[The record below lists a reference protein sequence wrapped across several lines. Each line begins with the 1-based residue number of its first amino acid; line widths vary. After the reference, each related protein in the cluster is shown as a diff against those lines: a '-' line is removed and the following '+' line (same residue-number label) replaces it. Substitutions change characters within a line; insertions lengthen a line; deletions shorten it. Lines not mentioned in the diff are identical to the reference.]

1 MNVNIP
7 FPTFN
12 IQHTFKVSPDNRH
25 FLGGDDGP
33 VHWAQK
39 GGHPVDGEELG
50 VGGEEQEGKLG
61 LQLSLHLLGKGVGAV
76 RLVFDERLQRL

>member
-1 MNVNIP
+1 MNKSVQFTTI
-7 FPTFN
+7 N
-12 IQHTFKVSPDNRH
+12 IQHTFKVSPDHRQ
-25 FLGGDDGP
+25 FLGGDDRP

-61 LQLSLHLLGKGVGAV
+61 LQLSLHLLGEGVGAV
-76 RLVFDERLQRL
+76 RLVFDERFQRL